1 MKVRIVC
8 VTFRICPHRWW
19 WAFFFLTA
27 SRNGNMMAGA
37 KADFLGHEVNPS
49 HCEQCYCSV
58 AKSCPA
64 FCDPVDY
71 STPSFPVLHHPP
83 EFAQTQVHWVSDAIQ
98 LFHLLSSPSPPAF
111 NLFQHQGLCQCV
123 SSSHQVAK
131 VLELQLQHQSFQ
143 WLFRVNFL

>member
-1 MKVRIVC
+1 MVVS
-8 VTFRICPHRWW
+8 
-19 WAFFFLTA
+19 FFFLTA

-37 KADFLGHEVNPS
+37 KADILGHEVNPS

-83 EFAQTQVHWVSDAIQ
+83 EFAQTQVH
-98 LFHLLSSPSPPAF
+98 
-111 NLFQHQGLCQCV
+111 
-123 SSSHQVAK
+123 
-131 VLELQLQHQSFQ
+131 
-143 WLFRVNFL
+143 